1 VDDSG
6 AAKHVHPGEVTS
18 PTVANTMRTIMVPWK
33 SASTDW
39 GMTDAE
45 YYENRGQSTKI
56 YDLVK
61 TRKSASMESM
71 AETLENA
78 FWADPDASNE
88 RIPYGIQYYLPPIT
102 GAQVTAGTGSGA
114 HQGVHATGFSDCMG
128 LSASTYS
135 RWQSYN
141 ATWDTSDGSVTE
153 EGVRRIAKMLRRL
166 NWKAPRIVND
176 MDDTQMSMM
185 MFAEETVYENLC
197 ARARV
202 QNDQLGADVAM
213 YYNEPLVKGTPVQW
227 VEQLDDT
234 SLSYPL
240 YAINT
245 RFLYVTVLSG
255 LDFKEFPVQRDTTQ
269 HDVPTSF
276 IDVRYNYRTTNRQR
290 LGGVISYVAAS

>member
-1 VDDSG
+1 
-6 AAKHVHPGEVTS
+6 
-18 PTVANTMRTIMVPWK
+18 
-33 SASTDW
+33 
-39 GMTDAE
+39 
-45 YYENRGQSTKI
+45 
-56 YDLVK
+56 
-61 TRKSASMESM
+61 
-71 AETLENA
+71 
-78 FWADPDASNE
+78 
-88 RIPYGIQYYLPPIT
+88 
-102 GAQVTAGTGSGA
+102 
-114 HQGVHATGFSDCMG
+114 
-128 LSASTYS
+128 
-135 RWQSYN
+135 
-141 ATWDTSDGSVTE
+141 
-153 EGVRRIAKMLRRL
+153 
-166 NWKAPRIVND
+166 